1 MIEPRVEEIFMLV
14 RREIEKTGYEDKLAS
29 GAVITGGSTILE
41 GMPELAEEVLGMPVR
56 RGSPMGVGGL
66 VDVVRTPSYATGVG
80 LVQYGVK
87 NLGVTHFQR
96 GDADKRTVWQ
106 RMRGWFGE
114 VF

>member
-1 MIEPRVEEIFMLV
+1 
-14 RREIEKTGYEDKLAS
+14 
-29 GAVITGGSTILE
+29 
-41 GMPELAEEVLGMPVR
+41 MPELAEEVLGMPVR

-66 VDVVRTPSYATGVG
+66 VDVVRTPQYATGVG

-87 NLGVTHFQR
+87 NLGVMHFQR
-96 GDADKRTVWQ
+96 GDADKRNVWQ